1 MSETQQP
8 NSKQTADQT
17 PKARPV
23 VTLALAAFLAAVLV
37 SALSACGPSNQFHP
51 VASSNKTGFT
61 DPAGRV
67 HTGAGDDQALAQLK
81 TELAGDRANDG
92 IDSLEKEDRE
102 LAAQILGAKIEE
114 EAKSIRVHVR
124 LRDQGTIS
132 FDFTE
137 KDIAKPA
144 TAQNADV
151 RYKSIVG
158 KVPGGKPAQYEMAL
172 LCRHIATPK
181 EGERRCATAMMSL
194 KEQRGSKAKAGF
206 ILRYQEVTVLVR
218 SPKTTPL
225 RNDTL
230 KRLVSEFHQARIG
243 TLQSFE
249 VAWGPSG
256 FDLNMQDSE
265 LCPSGRL
272 VETNDLDEPLRLGC
286 GNPDTTRGLEG
297 RMIGNTTRGELF
309 LEITATT
316 PGLLGGLSPE
326 SVERAFILVR
336 QKKAPKPVAP
346 AKPGDP
352 ASPSPD
358 STDDEEDDLFLE
370 EEQQPLV
377 PSPQQPG
384 GANTPS
390 ELKGWLVPV
399 DPNDPVTKQWAK
411 DRKRPLVAKKV
422 DEWKASS
429 RLKGFATHFLP
440 NRDLVHRSLQE
451 SRVPGEFALITLIES
466 HFFIK
471 PGYPVEV
478 SSASAL
484 GPWQFMPRTAADSR
498 FGLKVLPLVPIK
510 NDKGKVIR
518 NEANPCDERADL
530 AKSSVAA
537 GKYFRVLLNMFP
549 RDPRLALAAY
559 NWGEGNV
566 ECIGSTSAKCN
577 RLNQK
582 RGFSQA
588 RLGEI
593 RELGLSFWAI
603 HRFNM
608 APSET
613 LNYVINFVAAHHA
626 ALEMDAITLDKNI
639 APWKPAAQ
647 CGR

>member
-1 MSETQQP
+1 MNSERPLNAIIGAIRVLAVTFLSGALMMSLLT
-8 NSKQTADQT
+8 
-17 PKARPV
+17 
-23 VTLALAAFLAAVLV
+23 
-37 SALSACGPSNQFHP
+37 ACGPSNQFHP

-61 DPAGRV
+61 DSAGRV

-81 TELAGDRANDG
+81 TELAGDSAGDG
-92 IDSLEKEDRE
+92 IDSIEKEDRE
-102 LAAQILGAKIEE
+102 LAAQILGAKLEE

-124 LRDQGTIS
+124 LRDQGTLS
-132 FDFTE
+132 FEFND

-144 TAQNADV
+144 TSQNADV

-158 KVPGGKPAQYEMAL
+158 KLAGGKAAQYEMAL
-172 LCRHIATPK
+172 LCRHISAPK
-181 EGERRCATAMMSL
+181 EGERRCSTAMISL

-206 ILRYQEVTVLVR
+206 ILRHQDVTVLVR
-218 SPKTTPL
+218 SPKTAPL

-230 KRLVSEFHQARIG
+230 KRLVSEFHQARVG

-256 FDLNMQDSE
+256 FDLNMLDSE
-265 LCPSGRL
+265 LCPAGRL
-272 VETNDLDEPLRLGC
+272 VETNDLDEPLRLSCSGKESL
-286 GNPDTTRGLEG
+286 RGLEG

-316 PGLLGGLSPE
+316 PGILGGFGAE

-336 QKKAPKPVAP
+336 QKKTPKPKPTAP
-346 AKPGDP
+346 AKPGDQAPP
-352 ASPSPD
+352 APQD
-358 STDDEEDDLFLE
+358 SSNDEEEDDDIFLE
-370 EEQQPLV
+370 EEKPLV

-390 ELKGWLVPV
+390 EIKGWLVPV
-399 DPNDPVTKQWAK
+399 DSNDSVTKQWMK

-440 NRDLVHRSLQE
+440 NRDLVHRSLQQ

-471 PGYPVEV
+471 PGYPIEV
-478 SSASAL
+478 SPAAAL
-484 GPWQFMPRTAADSR
+484 GPWQFMPRTAADPR
-498 FGLKVLPLVPIK
+498 FGLKVLPLVPVK
-510 NDKGKVIR
+510 NDKGKVVR
-518 NEANPCDERADL
+518 NDANPCDERADL

-549 RDPRLALAAY
+549 RDPRLAVAAY

-577 RLNQK
+577 LLNQK

-626 ALEMDAITLDKNI
+626 ALEMDPIALDTSV

>member
-1 MSETQQP
+1 MM
-8 NSKQTADQT
+8 NVARKQDGQT
-17 PKARPV
+17 LKGLPA
-23 VTLALAAFLAAVLV
+23 LALASLFAMSVATLLT
-37 SALSACGPSNQFHP
+37 ACGPSNQFHP
-51 VASSNKTGFT
+51 IASSNKTGFT
-61 DPAGRV
+61 DSAGRV

-81 TELAGDRANDG
+81 AELAGESTADG

-102 LAAQILGAKIEE
+102 LAAQILGAKLEE
-114 EAKSIRVHVR
+114 EAKNIRVHVR
-124 LRDQGTIS
+124 LRDQGTVT
-132 FDFTE
+132 FDFAD
-137 KDIAKPA
+137 KDIAKA
-144 TAQNADV
+144 ASAQNADV
-151 RYKSIVG
+151 RYKAVVG
-158 KVPGGKPAQYEMAL
+158 KLAGGKAAQFEMAL
-172 LCRHIATPK
+172 LCRHAVAPK
-181 EGERRCATAMMSL
+181 DGERRCSTAMMSL

-218 SPKTTPL
+218 TPKTTPL

-230 KRLVSEFHQARIG
+230 KRLVSDFHQARSG

-272 VETNDLDEPLRLGC
+272 VETNDLDEPLRLSC
-286 GNPDTTRGLEG
+286 SSKDSLRGLEG

-309 LEITATT
+309 LEITATS
-316 PGLLGGLSPE
+316 PGILGGLGAE
-326 SVERAFILVR
+326 SIERAFILVR

-346 AKPGDP
+346 AKPGEPATP
-352 ASPSPD
+352 ASPD
-358 STDDEEDDLFLE
+358 SATDDEDDDLFLE

-377 PSPQQPG
+377 PSPQSPG
-384 GANTPS
+384 GNTTPADH
-390 ELKGWLVPV
+390 KGWLVPV
-399 DPNDPVTKQWAK
+399 DLNDPVTKQWAK
-411 DRKRPLVAKKV
+411 DRKRALVAKKV
-422 DEWKASS
+422 DEWKSSS

-440 NRDLVHRSLQE
+440 NRELVHRSLQE

-466 HFFIK
+466 QFFTK

-478 SSASAL
+478 SSAAAL

-498 FGLKVLPLVPIK
+498 FGLKVLPLVPVK
-510 NDKGKVIR
+510 NDKGRVIR
-518 NEANPCDERADL
+518 NDANPCDERADL

-626 ALEMDAITLDKNI
+626 ALEMDPIALDKNI